1 MNRKRPL
8 RLAITGGIGSGKTTV
23 AKAFE
28 AYGIPL
34 YYSDIWARYLQE
46 NSPEMVEQIK
56 REFGKNAYH
65 ADGTL
70 NREFISKKVFTNSKS
85 LVKLNRIVHGALMRH
100 FEEWADEQEADIVA
114 LESAI
119 IFENGLERY
128 FDKTLAVIA
137 PQAVKI
143 ERVARRSKLPKA
155 EILARIRSQMSSRE
169 LKAKADFVIKNDGK
183 VAVLP
188 QVEEVLFRLK
198 NP

>member
-1 MNRKRPL
+1 MNRKKTL

-28 AYGIPL
+28 SYGIPV
-34 YYSDIWARYLQE
+34 YYSDFWARYLQE
-46 NSPEMVEQIK
+46 NSTEMVEQIK
-56 REFGKNAYH
+56 REFGDDAYH
-65 ADGTL
+65 EDGSL
-70 NREFISKKVFTNSKS
+70 NREFISKEVFANSES
-85 LVKLNRIVHGALMRH
+85 LVKLNEIVHGAVMRR
-100 FEEWADEQEADIVA
+100 FEQWTDEQKSDIVA
-114 LESAI
+114 LESAV

-143 ERVARRSKLPKA
+143 ERVTRRSGLSKSQ
-155 EILARIRSQMSSRE
+155 ILARIRSQMSTRE

-188 QVEEVLFRLK
+188 QIEKVLSKLK
-198 NP
+198 S